1 MADDYNTSHS
11 HQTDGQAPTPEPAG
25 TPNQAGDSH
34 LYAFADCNRV
44 NMQNGG
50 TLLIHRH
57 SDAQMMVA
65 PEVAI
70 AMQSCRTFRTLQQH
84 VEVLTSTIPQLAGQQ
99 TDVANVLNMV
109 KDAGLMTSA
118 ESTCLRLTQ
127 NVEPAVNLPPTRV
140 FIITCD
146 RPAAAQRLLESMLHA
161 GNLSRHENLFL
172 VDDSRDPQNAELNRE
187 AATRFNLSSPKN
199 IQYVGAEAQ
208 QQLMGALITELP
220 EHEQGIRFLIDRQRW
235 AEQKSYGLARTICL
249 LLSVDCRAIVMDDD
263 VICAAVPS
271 PHKSEG
277 LTFGDSRREVDFYS
291 SEQDILNRTAKADF
305 DPLTG
310 HAQCLGLTLG
320 QALQK
325 LGIDNLTEQH
335 LQNANAAYLSQWQ
348 ADSPIL
354 VTQSGTMGDPGT
366 PGTQWIYTIDP
377 TSTQRLLASAEGF
390 EGALVNRHYWMGQPR
405 PQFGKLAVMSQVTGL
420 DNSHLLPPYFPVF
433 RGEDY
438 LFGAMVEHLHP
449 HAAVLE
455 YDWCVP
461 HFPVETR
468 RGDIHTSP
476 PSGKGTMN
484 PSKYITDRTIYES
497 DISPE
502 TRLANLT
509 TQVRQLCEMSDRGL
523 QTLFRQEVAQNQS
536 ALAKR
541 ITNCLQ
547 DGTVRPE
554 AWQKYLQ
561 QYIGTINEA
570 MQSTSNLAD
579 IPGITPDHDHK
590 TVLQEF
596 RTLVNDYSLALQSWV
611 SVRNTAKRVSDS
623 MLSDGCMTP

>member
-118 ESTCLRLTQ
+118 ASMCLRLTQ
-127 NVEPAVNLPPTRV
+127 NVKPAVNLPPTRV

-277 LTFGDSRREVDFYS
+277 LTFGNSRREVDFYS

-310 HAQCLGLTLG
+310 HAQCLGLSLG

-325 LGIDNLTEQH
+325 LGISNLTEQH
-335 LQNANAAYLSQWQ
+335 LLNANSAYMGQWH

-354 VTQSGTMGDPGT
+354 VTQSGTLGDPGT
-366 PGTQWIYTIDP
+366 PGTGWVYNIDS
-377 TSTQRLLASAEGF
+377 TSTKRLLASPGGL

-405 PQFGKLAVMSQVTGL
+405 PQITKMAVISQITGL
-420 DNSHLLPPYFPVF
+420 DNSKVLPPYFPVY

-438 LFGAMVEHLHP
+438 LFGAMTEYLHP
-449 HAAVLE
+449 QAAVLE

-461 HFPVETR
+461 HFPLKARQGET
-468 RGDIHTSP
+468 SYQP
-476 PSGKGTMN
+476 ASGKGNIN
-484 PSKYITDRTIYES
+484 PSKYITDRTVYENG
-497 DISPE
+497 ISLN
-502 TRLANLT
+502 TRLRALTVLIRELAETSDAALLALYRTEEAKAQGAQAAGLTRNL
-509 TQVRQLCEMSDRGL
+509 QRDLP
-523 QTLFRQEVAQNQS
+523 
-536 ALAKR
+536 
-541 ITNCLQ
+541 
-547 DGTVRPE
+547 RPE
-554 AWQKYLQ
+554 AWLAYLKQ
-561 QYIGTINEA
+561 SLDNINES
-570 MQSTSNLAD
+570 MQNVARLTDIPAIPNSYDKVTILEQFRSHSSNLAM
-579 IPGITPDHDHK
+579 
-590 TVLQEF
+590 
-596 RTLVNDYSLALQSWV
+596 ALEGWP
-611 SVRNTAKRVSDS
+611 SVREAAKAISTDLLVTGQ
-623 MLSDGCMTP
+623 LTP